1 MDIFRNP
8 FFRDEV
14 PQLATSAGRSA
25 TGMHALVH
33 EDCEHLTTT
42 QFARKNEFIGVS

>member
-1 MDIFRNP
+1 MDTPRNP

-14 PQLATSAGRSA
+14 RGVGRTA
-25 TGMHALVH
+25 TGMYASVH

-42 QFARKNEFIGVS
+42 QFARKNEFKGVS